1 MAAVLLLLATCLG
14 WLNVSEAVQKHHLYR
29 EPIVN
34 ATLQREMEACG
45 DFGPG
50 AWISRKMKT
59 LRLPE
64 GARALWGTLYTQR
77 RIWELQHPYD
87 CRTAKLAFYSLP
99 ADGHGIGSS
108 LHLLGHALGISMD
121 MGRVFVIGQEVSVW
135 MRGKH
140 CKGSRTLD
148 ECYFQPVSSC
158 NYDDVLRHGQA
169 LPYRRSDHTNLRANV
184 SDAPVIQI
192 TQWAEMGD
200 SHNVSNA
207 LTADIKQM
215 LRQSPIPQEWW
226 FYWWRCQA
234 AGYMVRPNPRTLAA
248 IDRARQQY
256 FSQADRL
263 SLESASWVSVYV
275 RRGDKARE
283 NPEMLKDPKP
293 FLDRATQLIRDN
305 PGTVAPRIFLA
316 TEDVGVH
323 SYFKAN
329 ATVPVFS
336 ANVTRFN
343 EDKAGYSPMD
353 HAKRIGPDVEF
364 INALMSLEFTMIGD
378 AFVFAMVFLVPPKAS
393 NDRIAVMAG
402 PRVNVRAGKG
412 VQLSVASRAEA
423 LAGSTAANSDSRTVA
438 QEPESAAKGSS

>member
-59 LRLPE
+59 PRLPE

-87 CRTAKLAFYSLP
+87 CRTTKLAYYSLP

-140 CKGSRTLD
+140 CEGSRTLD

-158 NYDDVLRHGQA
+158 NYADVLRHGQA

-192 TQWAEMGD
+192 TEWAEMGD

-343 EDKAGYSPMD
+343 EDKGYSPMD

-364 INALMSLEFTMIGD
+364 INALMSLEFTMTGD
-378 AFVFAMVFLVPPKAS
+378 AFVFAMVS
-393 NDRIAVMAG
+393 NWGRLINEM
-402 PRVNVRAGKG
+402 RST
-412 VQLSVASRAEA
+412 VQCKV
-423 LAGSTAANSDSRTVA
+423 DSYFFD
-438 QEPESAAKGSS
+438 PEQPNGITRLNWR